1 MPSKKRKYNARFP
14 AGRIKKIMQTDEEVG
29 KIAQAVP
36 VIISR
41 TLELFVESL
50 LNKSM
55 SITNTRHAKTLTPSH
70 IKQCIV
76 SESRFDFLKDL
87 VKNIPDISNVEEFEE
102 GEEVAFSSSSSNS
115 STPTTTPS
123 SSSSHHQIQFC
134 LNNYTSSNYH
144 KPNSTQFLAESMIK
158 SQQQPQLHRTTN
170 IEHRAKISR
179 INSLPAPATITSAS
193 LNTPTPDLRAP
204 NSFPI
209 QITYPS
215 SLTTTK
221 QSEQQL
227 HQAPIVNIDYSKFSL
242 PMTTATAAT
251 TSPTIKIDFSNL
263 SNQTAMMQ
271 MPAPTATSSVIP
283 GIDEDYDDI

>member
-1 MPSKKRKYNARFP
+1 M
-14 AGRIKKIMQTDEEVG
+14 
-29 KIAQAVP
+29 
-36 VIISR
+36 
-41 TLELFVESL
+41 
-50 LNKSM
+50 
-55 SITNTRHAKTLTPSH
+55 
-70 IKQCIV
+70 

-115 STPTTTPS
+115 SGRKLMISNEIHHSNVKIESLDNVQQLLEPNGNRLALQRSQSLQQPPTVTTP
-123 SSSSHHQIQFC
+123 SSSHHQIQFC

-158 SQQQPQLHRTTN
+158 FQQQQQLLKATTN
-170 IEHRAKISR
+170 IEPRAKISR

-193 LNTPTPDLRAP
+193 LNTPTPTDLRAP

-221 QSEQQL
+221 QQSEQ
-227 HQAPIVNIDYSKFSL
+227 HHAPIVNIDYSKFSL

-263 SNQTAMMQ
+263 SNHTAMMQ

>member
-1 MPSKKRKYNARFP
+1 
-14 AGRIKKIMQTDEEVG
+14 
-29 KIAQAVP
+29 
-36 VIISR
+36 
-41 TLELFVESL
+41 
-50 LNKSM
+50 
-55 SITNTRHAKTLTPSH
+55 
-70 IKQCIV
+70 
-76 SESRFDFLKDL
+76 
-87 VKNIPDISNVEEFEE
+87 
-102 GEEVAFSSSSSNS
+102 
-115 STPTTTPS
+115 
-123 SSSSHHQIQFC
+123 
-134 LNNYTSSNYH
+134 
-144 KPNSTQFLAESMIK
+144 MIK
-158 SQQQPQLHRTTN
+158 FQQQQQLLKPTTN
-170 IEHRAKISR
+170 IEPRAKIAR

-221 QSEQQL
+221 QQSEQ
-227 HQAPIVNIDYSKFSL
+227 PIVNIDYSKFSL

>member
-1 MPSKKRKYNARFP
+1 MLDNVQQLLEPNGNRL
-14 AGRIKKIMQTDEEVG
+14 
-29 KIAQAVP
+29 
-36 VIISR
+36 
-41 TLELFVESL
+41 TLQRSQSL
-50 LNKSM
+50 QQ
-55 SITNTRHAKTLTPSH
+55 P
-70 IKQCIV
+70 
-76 SESRFDFLKDL
+76 
-87 VKNIPDISNVEEFEE
+87 
-102 GEEVAFSSSSSNS
+102 
-115 STPTTTPS
+115 PTVTTP
-123 SSSSHHQIQFC
+123 SSSHHQIQFC

-144 KPNSTQFLAESMIK
+144 KPNTTQFLAESMIK
-158 SQQQPQLHRTTN
+158 FQQQQPLLKATTN
-170 IEHRAKISR
+170 IEPRAKLTRIS
-179 INSLPAPATITSAS
+179 SLPAPATITSAS

-221 QSEQQL
+221 QQPEQQQ
-227 HQAPIVNIDYSKFSL
+227 HQEPIVNIDYSKFSL

>member
-1 MPSKKRKYNARFP
+1 
-14 AGRIKKIMQTDEEVG
+14 
-29 KIAQAVP
+29 
-36 VIISR
+36 
-41 TLELFVESL
+41 
-50 LNKSM
+50 
-55 SITNTRHAKTLTPSH
+55 
-70 IKQCIV
+70 
-76 SESRFDFLKDL
+76 
-87 VKNIPDISNVEEFEE
+87 
-102 GEEVAFSSSSSNS
+102 
-115 STPTTTPS
+115 
-123 SSSSHHQIQFC
+123 
-134 LNNYTSSNYH
+134 
-144 KPNSTQFLAESMIK
+144 MIK
-158 SQQQPQLHRTTN
+158 FQQQQQLLKTSTN
-170 IEHRAKISR
+170 IEPRAKITR

-221 QSEQQL
+221 QQSEQ
-227 HQAPIVNIDYSKFSL
+227 HHAPIVNIDYSKFSL